1 MKTLSTPIFA
11 AFVAVFF
18 LLSGSVYTVKQTE
31 RAILLRLGEMVE
43 TDMSPGLHFKIP
55 GFHRVKK
62 FDGRVLTYNTP
73 IERYTTS
80 ENKAL
85 LVEAFI
91 GWKIV
96 KGDVKNFFT
105 ATRGDEKRAG
115 LLLMNIISK
124 KLRDEFGKR
133 TIQEVVSGVERD
145 KITQILVESA
155 NVEAKRLGIEI
166 IEVRIKRIDLPS
178 EVSQSVYARMETARK
193 KVAGSLRSQGMEIA
207 KATRAEADRKK
218 TVLLAEANR
227 TAEILRGE
235 GDAKAAEIYAAAY
248 GKNPEFFA
256 LYRSL
261 EAYRNSIKN
270 GQDILVLKPEGDFF
284 KYFNHTKPK

>member
-1 MKTLSTPIFA
+1 MKTLSTPILILIA
-11 AFVAVFF
+11 TIIF
-18 LLSGSVYTVKQTE
+18 LLSLSVYTVQQTE

-43 TDMSPGLHFKIP
+43 ADMSPGLHFKIP
-55 GFHRVKK
+55 GFHRVRK

-85 LVEAFI
+85 LVEAFV

-96 KGDVKNFFT
+96 KGDVGAFFT
-105 ATRGDEKRAG
+105 TTRGDEKRAR

-124 KLRDEFGKR
+124 KLRDAFGKR
-133 TIQEVVSGVERD
+133 TIQEVVSGGERD

-155 NVEAKRLGIEI
+155 NGEAKRLGIEI

-193 KVAGSLRSQGMEIA
+193 RVAASLRSQGMEISQ
-207 KATRAEADRKK
+207 ATHAEADRKK

-227 TAEILRGE
+227 ASEILRGE
-235 GDAKAAEIYAAAY
+235 GDAKAAEIYSSAY

-261 EAYRNSIKN
+261 EAYRNSIKS

-284 KYFNHTKPK
+284 KYFNRAKPK

>member
-1 MKTLSTPIFA
+1 MKPLNTPLLILA
-11 AFVAVFF
+11 GIVAFF
-18 LLSGSVYTVKQTE
+18 LLFCVYTVNQTE
-31 RAILLRLGEMVE
+31 RAVLLRLGELTE
-43 TDMSPGLHFKIP
+43 ADISPGLHFRIP
-55 GFHRVKK
+55 GYHRVIK

-91 GWKIV
+91 AWKIR
-96 KGDVKNFFT
+96 KGDVTPFFT

-115 LLLMNIISK
+115 ALLMNIVSK

-133 TIQEVVSGVERD
+133 TIQEVVSGGERE
-145 KITQILVESA
+145 KITQRLVDSA
-155 NVEAKRLGIEI
+155 NPEAKKLGIEI
-166 IEVRIKRIDLPS
+166 VDVRVKRIDLPS

-193 KVAGSLRSQGMEIA
+193 KVASSLRSQGMQIA

-227 TAEILRGE
+227 ESEIIRGE
-235 GDAKAAEIYAAAY
+235 GDAKAAETYANAY
-248 GKNPEFFA
+248 NKNPEFFA
-256 LYRSL
+256 LHRSL
-261 EAYRNSIKN
+261 EAYRNSIKSD
-270 GQDILVLKPEGDFF
+270 QDILVLKPDSDFF
-284 KYFNHTKPK
+284 KYFNRAKPK